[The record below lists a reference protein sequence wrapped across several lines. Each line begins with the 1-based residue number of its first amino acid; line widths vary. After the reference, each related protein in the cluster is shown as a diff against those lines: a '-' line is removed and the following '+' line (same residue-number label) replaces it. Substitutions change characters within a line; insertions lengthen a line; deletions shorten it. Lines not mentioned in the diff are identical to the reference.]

1 MSASKLKEASSL
13 RLALGKRVVI
23 ADGAMG
29 TMIQSAN
36 PSLDDFQGLEGCNE
50 VLNITRPELIADIHR
65 QYFSAGVDA
74 VETNTFGAN
83 LANLG
88 EYDIPERIYE
98 LAEAGARIARGV
110 ADEFTISSGEPKWVL
125 GSLGPGTKLPTLGHI
140 NKSLLSTARNT
151 TIFRSIGRK

>member
-1 MSASKLKEASSL
+1 VSVLKNKEASSL
-13 RLALGKRVVI
+13 RLALAKRVVI

-65 QYFSAGVDA
+65 QYFDAGVDA

-83 LANLG
+83 LANLS
-88 EYDIPERIYE
+88 EYDIPSRIYE
-98 LAEAGARIARGV
+98 LAEAGAKIARSV
-110 ADEFTISSGEPKWVL
+110 ADEFTISCG
-125 GSLGPGTKLPTLGHI
+125 
-140 NKSLLSTARNT
+140 
-151 TIFRSIGRK
+151 

>member
-1 MSASKLKEASSL
+1 VSASKIKEASSL

-110 ADEFTISSGEPKWVL
+110 ADEFTISSGEPNFQLLDTSRMRIFVQHIKKHLGVL
-125 GSLGPGTKLPTLGHI
+125 LMGDQM
-140 NKSLLSTARNT
+140 RY
-151 TIFRSIGRK
+151 